1 MNHDREALPV
11 EVSRRGLLRLGLI
24 VAVCFVLASMM
35 PSGLVMATFSS
46 FMTFA
51 ALASALLAAL
61 MREPIWAGH
70 VTRWDQSSVLLA
82 LGLIA
87 GWIVDPEAAV
97 EALDQIE
104 AARAQ
109 SS

>member
-1 MNHDREALPV
+1 MHHDRESLPV
-11 EVSRRGLLRLGLI
+11 EVSRRGVVRLGLM
-24 VAVCFVLASMM
+24 VAVCFFLASMM

-46 FMTFA
+46 LLTFA
-51 ALASALLAAL
+51 ALVSALLAAL
-61 MREPIWAGH
+61 TREPVWAGH

-87 GWIVDPEAAV
+87 GWIVDPEVAA

>member
-1 MNHDREALPV
+1 MNGDREPLPV

-46 FMTFA
+46 LLTFG
-51 ALASALLAAL
+51 ALASAVLAAL
-61 MREPIWAGH
+61 TREPIWAGH

-109 SS
+109 SP